1 MANTFTST
9 LTRSVGTSAMS
20 VYTVPALTTSTI
32 LGLNLANTTLISTLV
47 DIFVVRGSDNFYLLK
62 GGEVPVGGALVAVG
76 GEQKHVLIAGDDLR
90 VQANQVASI
99 DVILSLM
106 VST

>member
-1 MANTFTST
+1 MANNFTST

-32 LGLNLANTTLISTLV
+32 IGLNLANTTLVSTLV
-47 DIFVVRGSDNFYLLK
+47 DIFVVRGADNFYLLK